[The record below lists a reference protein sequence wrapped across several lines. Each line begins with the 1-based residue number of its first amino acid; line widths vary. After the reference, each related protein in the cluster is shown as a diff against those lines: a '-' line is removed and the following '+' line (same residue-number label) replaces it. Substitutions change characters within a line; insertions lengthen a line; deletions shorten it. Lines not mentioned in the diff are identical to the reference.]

1 MTPWRFDCID
11 CGVGIAVDE
20 DGCCKTCGRDAV
32 VIKDGVPDYSMV
44 AAGDESHDDAAL
56 QAELAKLRA
65 VAEAAARLQRWRH
78 SDQVS
83 YAEGAQSDDA
93 LTAALDAALPDWRS
107 AP

>member
-65 VAEAAARLQRWRH
+65 VAEAAARLQRWRETDH
-78 SDQVS
+78 GRNS
-83 YAEGAQSDDA
+83 EGVAVTSR
-93 LTAALDAALPDWRS
+93 LIGALDAALPNWRT